1 MKHELFKVVEGK
13 HNDWKSWCEFL
24 CDRQQEAE
32 ETMRE
37 ENCVYE
43 RSVIFERDGDHYMVG
58 SCLYYGEP
66 KKANLNIELNV
77 KHQNAKNDC
86 LSKAISIFEGEFL
99 IPPTH
104 EVLYE
109 FDLR

>member
-1 MKHELFKVVEGK
+1 M
-13 HNDWKSWCEFL
+13 SWCEYLNEFQL
-24 CDRQQEAE
+24 EAK

-43 RSVIFERDGDHYMVG
+43 RSVMYERDGDYYMVG

-66 KKANLNIELNV
+66 KKSNLDTELNV
-77 KHQNAKNDC
+77 KHQNAKKDC
-86 LSKAISIFEGEFL
+86 LSKAIAVFEGEFKM
-99 IPPTH
+99 PPTH